1 MVDSAPSLIASH
13 RLSLVMDYGQFYL
26 SGDGSPDSQDDLEEL
41 VEDALSDGTIATNQT
56 SAVVLSPHQNNFDM
70 QMAIEVWD
78 QNPPEDRGDW
88 DQVVDLVLEV
98 DQDGF
103 LLLDSPPG
111 GDPHYVAVDPGRYRV
126 EVCGRGFVALGWP
139 GSTEPGDTW
148 RVRLW
153 PATSTTEDLPPRKLW
168 TETDTMT
175 SDADR
180 AEARPESTPASD
192 SRTTTHSPELSPDD
206 DYAIWGGQPPTAELL
221 AAGSMAPNLCLLDRT
236 VAEAIASSSPTTQR
250 SIARWAART
259 AIERAGLGN
268 TQWVQDGL
276 DALEEQVALPAPFD
290 GLFNAR
296 QRVETDRA
304 LRRLRARAKP
314 ALRNQQLSRQVFAV
328 SSLTSAGAAD
338 PARAALDATYYA
350 VVDDEDTQV
359 LVGEIRSKFLPR

>member
-1 MVDSAPSLIASH
+1 MVASSPSLIASH

-26 SGDGSPDSQDDLEEL
+26 SGDSSPDSQEDLEEL
-41 VEDALSDGTIATNQT
+41 VGEALSDGTIASSQT

-78 QNPPEDRGDW
+78 QKPPEDRGDW
-88 DQVVDLVLEV
+88 DQVVDLVVEI
-98 DQDGF
+98 DQDGT

-111 GDPHYVAVDPGRYRV
+111 GEPHRVTIDPGRYRV

-139 GSTEPGDTW
+139 GSIEPGDTW
-148 RVRLW
+148 RIRLW
-153 PATSTTEDLPPRKLW
+153 PAISTTDALPPRKLW
-168 TETDTMT
+168 TETDTTT
-175 SDADR
+175 SDADS
-180 AEARPESTPASD
+180 AEAGLELTPTS
-192 SRTTTHSPELSPDD
+192 SRTMNDNPTFSPGDD
-206 DYAIWGGQPPTAELL
+206 FAIWGGIPPTAELL
-221 AAGSMAPNLCLLDRT
+221 AAGSMAPNLCLLDRAL
-236 VAEAIASSSPTTQR
+236 AEAIASSSPTTQR

-259 AIERAGLGN
+259 AIERANLSN

-276 DALEEQVALPAPFD
+276 DAVEEHVALPAPFD

-296 QRVETDRA
+296 QRVETDPA

-314 ALRNQQLSRQVFAV
+314 ALRNQQLGRQVFAV

-350 VVDDEDTQV
+350 VVDDEETRV
-359 LVGEIRSKFLPR
+359 LLGEIRSKFLPR